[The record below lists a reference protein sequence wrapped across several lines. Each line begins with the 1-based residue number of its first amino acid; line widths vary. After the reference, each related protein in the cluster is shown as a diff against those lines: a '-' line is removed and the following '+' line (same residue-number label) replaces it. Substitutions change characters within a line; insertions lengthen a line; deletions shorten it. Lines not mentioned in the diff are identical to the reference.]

1 MFLHPRERTRSA
13 QRIPKAF
20 IGHCLISLTAAIMSI
35 ASSNAADLA
44 ETAEVVPTISLT
56 VPFDDLDLNR
66 YEGAVAMYDR
76 LDRAAKRVC
85 ATQRGTTLRERE
97 QYAGCIERAMN
108 ASIARL
114 DRPVLSR
121 YAQVRSGK
129 PDAPRVVKR

>member
-1 MFLHPRERTRSA
+1 MFLHSTERTRFA

-20 IGHCLISLTAAIMSI
+20 ISHCLISLTAAVMSV
-35 ASSNAADLA
+35 ASANAADRA

-76 LDRAAKRVC
+76 LHRAAKRVC
-85 ATQRGTTLRERE
+85 ATQWGTTLRERE
-97 QYAGCIERAMN
+97 QYAGCVERAMS
-108 ASIARL
+108 ATIARL

-121 YAQVRSGK
+121 YADERSGK